1 LKSPAPDTRKM
12 HNPIFAVD
20 IGASKIASCWVL
32 PGGRV
37 EQVSLTPTEA
47 QQGGEAVM
55 RKVIQVCQA
64 GTQKAQL
71 FKEEKFVKPAA
82 IGISTAGQIDFETG
96 RVIFATQNMPGWT
109 GMEVRQRIET
119 ALEMQTCVE
128 NDVNCFALGEAY
140 CGAGKG
146 LRHVLCLAIGT
157 GIGGAII
164 IDGRLY
170 RGWKGSAG
178 ELGHISIDYRGNPC
192 NCGARGCVET
202 YAAGPAIEAAFQQQA
217 DKFPGIQ
224 EQEVLSCRGITQLAQ
239 GGDEFAARVLRTAGD
254 RLGTCLAGLLNLLNP
269 EAVILG
275 GGVLESNDIY
285 LEAARL
291 AAREKALPPMKDTP
305 ILKSKLP
312 GSQAQLVGAAALCW
326 QASAI
331 Q

>member
-1 LKSPAPDTRKM
+1 M

-20 IGASKIASCWVL
+20 IGASKIASAWVHSD
-32 PGGRV
+32 GRI
-37 EQVSLTPTEA
+37 EQFSLTPTEA
-47 QQGGEAVM
+47 QLGGEAVM
-55 RKVIQVCQA
+55 RKVIQVCRA
-64 GTQKAQL
+64 GTQETQH
-71 FKEEKFVKPAA
+71 FKEEKPVKPAS
-82 IGISTAGQIDFETG
+82 IGISTAGQIDSEKG

-109 GMEVRQRIET
+109 GMEIRQHIET
-119 ALEMQTCVE
+119 ALGGQVCVE

-178 ELGHISIDYRGNPC
+178 ELGHISIDYRGNLC

-202 YAAGPAIEAAFQQQA
+202 YAAGPAIEAAYQQQL
-217 DKFPGIQ
+217 KMPPCHMKQGFP
-224 EQEVLSCRGITQLAQ
+224 SCRDIAQLAR
-239 GGDEFAARVLRTAGD
+239 GGDELAESVLRTAGD

-269 EAVILG
+269 EVVILG

-305 ILKSKLP
+305 ILNSKLP
-312 GSQAQLVGAAALCW
+312 GSQAQLIGAAARCW
-326 QASAI
+326 QT
-331 Q
+331 